1 MMSLEFIPLHKT
13 FAAEVRGVDFSRPVP
28 KDVADELVR
37 AADKYG
43 VLVFRKT
50 GLTDEAHIQFSK
62 HFGDLDDI
70 SGYIPPGVSMSRRT
84 RFLELFDAS
93 NLDPATE
100 KPVKEHEK
108 RFQYNK
114 VSHSSIMLISGER
127 FMACRFL
134 IQRSTRFIFNLVGS
148 RPSSQRRWRYPFR
161 RYPHRLQKPPT
172 IQKGFPRRSQTR
184 ALPLAL
190 PQSRSIRLHGRRTRS
205 KEQTRRSPRSHPNQ
219 SRRH

>member
-1 MMSLEFIPLHKT
+1 MPLEFIPLHKT

-28 KDVADELVR
+28 KDVADELIR

-93 NLDPATE
+93 NLDAATE
-100 KPVKEHEK
+100 KPLKEHEK

-114 VSHSSIMLISGER
+114 VTSH
-127 FMACRFL
+127 F
-134 IQRSTRFIFNLVGS
+134 
-148 RPSSQRRWRYPFR
+148 
-161 RYPHRLQKPPT
+161 KPC
-172 IQKGFPRRSQTR
+172 
-184 ALPLAL
+184 
-190 PQSRSIRLHGRRTRS
+190 
-205 KEQTRRSPRSHPNQ
+205 
-219 SRRH
+219 